1 MTYRFPRVTLALASV
16 AFVATV
22 GAGSPAMAAK
32 YTLAEDANKKVV
44 LDFYAALNDADATHT
59 TKARARAIIE
69 KYIGTDYVQHSANF
83 AGLPGS
89 GTPRDKLINMFE
101 SMPDMPGTPVMPKT
115 LAVMADGDRVILL
128 TTREMPGMG
137 GRAPG
142 TMYIFNMFRVKNGKL
157 VEHWDGSA
165 APTGVATGGIPG
177 GSSGP
182 PTGAPPAAP

>member
-1 MTYRFPRVTLALASV
+1 MTNRFRRAALALAGFASV
-16 AFVATV
+16 ATL

-32 YTLAEDANKKVV
+32 YTPVEEANKKAV

-69 KYIGTDYVQHSANF
+69 QYIGADYVQHSANF

-89 GTPRDKLINMFE
+89 GTPRDKLIRVFE
-101 SMPDMPGTPVMPKT
+101 SMPDRPGAVVMPKT

-137 GRAPG
+137 GQAPG

-165 APTGVATGGIPG
+165 APMATAPG
-177 GSSGP
+177 SP
-182 PTGAPPAAP
+182 PPGAPAP